1 MTVLTP
7 DDLLTQLRW
16 RYAVKKFDAT
26 QRIPEAAWRA
36 LEEALVLTPS
46 SFGLQPWRFY
56 VISSQEIRDQLP
68 AISWNQS
75 QVRDASHVVVFAI
88 RSPFTDGDVDR
99 FVARTAEVRETP
111 VEKLAG
117 FRNLMVKAIDQIARA
132 GQIEA
137 WATFQVYIAL
147 GNFMTAAAVLGID
160 TCPMEGIL
168 PDRYDELLGL
178 REAGYRT
185 VVVATAGYRA
195 PDDKYA
201 LLAKVRYPMDEM
213 IVRL

>member
-26 QRIPEAAWRA
+26 RSIPEADWQA

-56 VISSQEIRDQLP
+56 VITSQEIRDQLP

-88 RSPFTDGDVDR
+88 RSPFTDEDVDR

-147 GNFMTAAAVLGID
+147 GNFMTAAAALGID

-201 LLAKVRYPMDEM
+201 LLAKVRYPTDEM

>member
-26 QRIPEAAWRA
+26 RRIPEADWRA

-56 VISSQEIRDQLP
+56 VITSQELRDQLP

-88 RSPFTDGDVDR
+88 RSPFSDEDVDR
-99 FVARTAEVRETP
+99 FVARTAVVRETP
-111 VEKLAG
+111 LEKLAG
-117 FRNLMVKAIDQIARA
+117 FRNMMVKAIDQIARA

-201 LLAKVRYPMDEM
+201 LLAKVRYPTDEM

>member
-7 DDLLTQLRW
+7 DELLTQLRW

-26 QRIPEAAWRA
+26 RRVSETDWRA

-56 VISSQEIRDQLP
+56 VITSQEIRDQLP

-88 RSPFTDGDVDR
+88 RSPFTDEDVDR
-99 FVARTAEVRETP
+99 FVVRTAEVRETP

-147 GNFMTAAAVLGID
+147 GNFMTAAAALGID

-201 LLAKVRYPMDEM
+201 LLAKVRYPTDEM

>member
-7 DDLLTQLRW
+7 EDLLTQLRW

-26 QRIPEAAWRA
+26 RRIPEADWRA

-56 VISSQEIRDQLP
+56 VITSQEIREQLP

-88 RSPFTDGDVDR
+88 RSPFTDEDVDR

-201 LLAKVRYPMDEM
+201 LLAKVRYPTDEL

>member
-16 RYAVKKFDAT
+16 RYATKKFDAT
-26 QRIPEAAWRA
+26 RCIPESDWRA

-56 VISSQEIRDQLP
+56 VITSQEIREQLP
-68 AISWNQS
+68 AISWSQS

-88 RSPFTDGDVDR
+88 RSPFSDEDVDR
-99 FVARTAEVRETP
+99 FVARTAVVRETP
-111 VEKLAG
+111 LEKLAG
-117 FRNLMVKAIDQIARA
+117 FRNMMVKAIDQISRA

-147 GNFMTAAAVLGID
+147 GNFMTAAAALGID

-201 LLAKVRYPMDEM
+201 LLAKVRYPTDEM

>member
-26 QRIPEAAWRA
+26 RRIPEADWQA

-56 VISSQEIRDQLP
+56 VIASREIRDQLP

-88 RSPFTDGDVDR
+88 RSPFSDEDVDR
-99 FVARTAEVRETP
+99 FVARTAVVRETP
-111 VEKLAG
+111 LEKLAG
-117 FRNLMVKAIDQIARA
+117 FRNMMVKAIDQIARA

-147 GNFMTAAAVLGID
+147 GNFMTAAAALGID

-201 LLAKVRYPMDEM
+201 LLAKVRYPTDEM

>member
-26 QRIPEAAWRA
+26 RSIPESVWPA

-56 VISSQEIRDQLP
+56 VITSQEIREQLP

-88 RSPFTDGDVDR
+88 RSPFSDEDVDR
-99 FVARTAEVRETP
+99 FVARTAVVRETP
-111 VEKLAG
+111 LEKLAG
-117 FRNLMVKAIDQIARA
+117 FRNMMVKAIDQIARA

-147 GNFMTAAAVLGID
+147 GNFMTAAAALGID

-201 LLAKVRYPMDEM
+201 LLAKVRYPTDEM

>member
-16 RYAVKKFDAT
+16 RYAVKKFDST
-26 QRIPEAAWRA
+26 RRIPEADWRA

-88 RSPFTDGDVDR
+88 RSPFTDQDVDR

-147 GNFMTAAAVLGID
+147 GNFMTAAAALGID

-201 LLAKVRYPMDEM
+201 LLAKVRYPTDEM

>member
-26 QRIPEAAWRA
+26 RCIPESDWRA

-56 VISSQEIRDQLP
+56 VITSQEIREQLP
-68 AISWNQS
+68 AISWSQS

-88 RSPFTDGDVDR
+88 RSPFSDEDVDR
-99 FVARTAEVRETP
+99 FVARTAVVRETP
-111 VEKLAG
+111 LEKLAG
-117 FRNLMVKAIDQIARA
+117 FRNMMVKAIDQISRA

-147 GNFMTAAAVLGID
+147 GNFMTAAAALGID

-201 LLAKVRYPMDEM
+201 LLAKVRYPTDEM

>member
-7 DDLLTQLRW
+7 EDLLTQLRW

-26 QRIPEAAWRA
+26 RRVSETDWQA

-56 VISSQEIRDQLP
+56 VITSQEIRDQLP

-88 RSPFTDGDVDR
+88 RSPFTDEDVDR

-147 GNFMTAAAVLGID
+147 GNFMTAAAALGID

>member
-7 DDLLTQLRW
+7 DELLTQLRW
-16 RYAVKKFDAT
+16 RYAVKKFDST
-26 QRIPEAAWRA
+26 RRIPEADWRA

-56 VISSQEIRDQLP
+56 VITSREIRDQLP

-88 RSPFTDGDVDR
+88 RSPFTDEDVDR
-99 FVARTAEVRETP
+99 FVVRTAEVRETP

-147 GNFMTAAAVLGID
+147 GNFMTAAAALGID

-201 LLAKVRYPMDEM
+201 LLAKVRYPTDEM

>member
-7 DDLLTQLRW
+7 EDLLTQLRW

-26 QRIPEAAWRA
+26 RRVSETDWQA

-56 VISSQEIRDQLP
+56 VITSQEIRDQLP

-88 RSPFTDGDVDR
+88 RSPFTDEDVDR
-99 FVARTAEVRETP
+99 FVVRTAEVRETP

-147 GNFMTAAAVLGID
+147 GNFMTAAAALGID

-201 LLAKVRYPMDEM
+201 LLAKVRYPTDEM

>member
-26 QRIPEAAWRA
+26 RSVPEADWRA

-56 VISSQEIRDQLP
+56 VITSQEIRDQLP

-88 RSPFTDGDVDR
+88 RSPFTDEDVDR

-147 GNFMTAAAVLGID
+147 GNFMTAAAALGID

-201 LLAKVRYPMDEM
+201 LLAKVRYPTDEM

>member
-26 QRIPEAAWRA
+26 RRIPEADWQA

-56 VISSQEIRDQLP
+56 VITSQEIRDQLP

-88 RSPFTDGDVDR
+88 RSPFSDEDVDR

-147 GNFMTAAAVLGID
+147 GNFMTAAAALGID

-201 LLAKVRYPMDEM
+201 LLAKVRYPTDEM

>member
-26 QRIPEAAWRA
+26 RSVSESDWQA

-56 VISSQEIRDQLP
+56 VITSQELRDQLP

-88 RSPFTDGDVDR
+88 RSPFTDEDVDR
-99 FVARTAEVRETP
+99 FVVRTAEVRETP

-160 TCPMEGIL
+160 SCPMEGIL

-201 LLAKVRYPMDEM
+201 LLAKVRYPTDEM